1 MGRLTERLW
10 RFRGSMGARVWE
22 RMMEVLG
29 GDMAAEA
36 IAEVI
41 AVEEEEVVMVRR
53 RKGGARGGRE
63 GEEALIPSCLISID
77 VY

>member
-36 IAEVI
+36 IA
-41 AVEEEEVVMVRR
+41 VEEEEVVMVRR

-63 GEEALIPSCLISID
+63 GEEALIPSCLICID
-77 VY
+77 IS